1 MGEIYEFLVLGGPVM
16 IPIGLGSIIALA
28 IFLERLW
35 SLQRN
40 AVLPPGLIDKVD
52 RHLAD
57 GKPDD
62 ALVAC
67 KDRPSPL
74 GRVLQT
80 AVTHRDEPRE
90 QIQQRLED
98 RGRYEGV
105 GLERYVEFVGT
116 IAQLEPLLGL
126 LGTVTGMIKVFQQV
140 VATSE
145 HGAVD
150 PGQLAAGI
158 WEALI
163 TTAAGLIIGIPVL
176 IAHRYLQSRSSRLLM
191 EMEQGATR
199 ILDRLKGK
207 AEAPAAQD

>member
-1 MGEIYEFLVLGGPVM
+1 MGEIYEFLALGGPVM

-40 AVLPPGLIDKVD
+40 AVLPPGLVDKVD
-52 RHLAD
+52 QHLAD

-62 ALVAC
+62 ALAIC

-74 GRVLQT
+74 GRVLET
-80 AVTHRDEPRE
+80 AVVHRDEPRE
-90 QIQQRLED
+90 LIQQRLED
-98 RGRYEGV
+98 RGRQEGV
-105 GLERYVEFVGT
+105 KLERYFEAVGT

-126 LGTVTGMIKVFQQV
+126 LGTVTGMIKVFQKI

-176 IAHRYLQSRSSRLLM
+176 IAHRYLLSRSNRLVL

-199 ILDRLKGK
+199 ILDRIKGVP
-207 AEAPAAQD
+207 EAPAKAE

>member
-1 MGEIYEFLVLGGPVM
+1 MGEIYEFLALGGPVM

-40 AVLPPGLIDKVD
+40 AVLPPGLVDKVD
-52 RHLAD
+52 QQLAD
-57 GKPDD
+57 GKTEE
-62 ALVAC
+62 ALAAC
-67 KDRPSPL
+67 KERPSAL
-74 GRVLQT
+74 GRVLEV

-90 QIQQRLED
+90 LIQQRLED
-98 RGRYEGV
+98 KGRYEGTR
-105 GLERYVEFVGT
+105 LERYVEAVGT

-176 IAHRYLQSRSSRLLM
+176 IAHRYLQSRANRLLM

-199 ILDRLKGK
+199 VLDRLKGK
-207 AEAPAAQD
+207 PAPAASEK

>member
-1 MGEIYEFLVLGGPVM
+1 MGEIYEFLALGGPVM
-16 IPIGLGSIIALA
+16 IPIGIGSIVALA

-40 AVLPPGLIDKVD
+40 AVLPPGLLDKVD
-52 RHLAD
+52 LHLAD
-57 GKPDD
+57 GKPDE
-62 ALVAC
+62 AVAVC

-74 GRVLQT
+74 ARVLQV
-80 AVTHRDEPRE
+80 AVEHRDEPRE
-90 QIQQRLED
+90 LIQQRLED
-98 RGRYEGV
+98 RGRHEGV
-105 GLERYVEFVGT
+105 RLERYVDAVGT

-126 LGTVTGMIKVFQQV
+126 LGTVTGMMSVFQEV
-140 VATSE
+140 VASSE

-150 PGQLAAGI
+150 PGKLAAGI

-176 IAHRYLQSRSSRLLM
+176 VAHRYLLSRSHRLVM

-199 ILDRLKGK
+199 VLDRVKGIG
-207 AEAPAAQD
+207 EAPAKAE

>member
-1 MGEIYEFLVLGGPVM
+1 MGEIYEFLALGGPVM
-16 IPIGLGSIIALA
+16 IPIGIGSIVALA

-40 AVLPPGLIDKVD
+40 AVLPPGLLDKVD
-52 RHLAD
+52 LHLAD
-57 GKPDD
+57 GKPDE
-62 ALVAC
+62 ALAVC

-74 GRVLQT
+74 ARVLQV
-80 AVTHRDEPRE
+80 AVEHRDEPRE
-90 QIQQRLED
+90 LIQQRLED
-98 RGRYEGV
+98 RGRHEGV
-105 GLERYVEFVGT
+105 RLERYFDAVGT

-126 LGTVTGMIKVFQQV
+126 LGTVTGMMSVFQEV
-140 VATSE
+140 VASSE

-150 PGQLAAGI
+150 PGKLAAGI

-176 IAHRYLQSRSSRLLM
+176 VAHRYLLSRSNRLVM

-199 ILDRLKGK
+199 VLDRVKGIG
-207 AEAPAAQD
+207 EAPAKAE

>member
-1 MGEIYEFLVLGGPVM
+1 MGEIYEFLALGGPVM

-40 AVLPPGLIDKVD
+40 AVLPPGLVDKVD
-52 RHLAD
+52 QQLAD
-57 GKPDD
+57 GKAEE
-62 ALVAC
+62 ALAAC
-67 KDRPSPL
+67 KERPSAL
-74 GRVLQT
+74 GRVLEV

-90 QIQQRLED
+90 LIQQRLED
-98 RGRYEGV
+98 KGRYEGTR
-105 GLERYVEFVGT
+105 LERYVDAVGT

-145 HGAVD
+145 HVAVD

-163 TTAAGLIIGIPVL
+163 TTAAGLIIGIPVV
-176 IAHRYLQSRSSRLLM
+176 IAHRYLLSRATRLLM

-207 AEAPAAQD
+207 PAPAVAGQ

>member
-1 MGEIYEFLVLGGPVM
+1 MGEIYEFLALGGPVM

-40 AVLPPGLIDKVD
+40 AVLPPGLVDKVEQ
-52 RHLAD
+52 HLAD
-57 GKPDD
+57 GKPED
-62 ALVAC
+62 ALTAC
-67 KDRPSPL
+67 RERPSAL
-74 GRVLQT
+74 GRVLEA
-80 AVTHRDEPRE
+80 AVGHRDEPRE
-90 QIQQRLED
+90 LVQQRLED
-98 RGRYEGV
+98 RGRREGV
-105 GLERYVEFVGT
+105 KLERYVESVGM
-116 IAQLEPLLGL
+116 IAQIEPLLGL
-126 LGTVTGMIKVFQQV
+126 LGTVTGMIKVFQEV

-163 TTAAGLIIGIPVL
+163 TTAAGLIIGIPTL
-176 IAHRYLQSRSSRLLM
+176 IAYRYLQSRSNRLLL
-191 EMEQGATR
+191 EMEEGATR

-207 AEAPAAQD
+207 APAPAKAD